1 MASSI
6 SPLYLKSGSH
16 TPLFLHRLG
25 CSQYTLLSRCLVHCF
40 AVSIE
45 KFRHIF
51 LLPNH
56 NKVEQLSN
64 LQTVSLLFLSPDKSI
79 LNIGMPLTQ
88 EVQRVTS
95 KKPSSC
101 SDSGF
106 RHLNSHALHI
116 CSLLHIWPRA
126 PKSLRPWKGCVMV
139 WMCGVS
145 QPLRLPAQHTAL
157 HPHQTSHGP
166 AAALRHPALQG
177 QLCPSYFGE
186 SGF

>member
-116 CSLLHIWPRA
+116 CSLLHIWPQA
-126 PKSLRPWKGCVMV
+126 PKISATLEGLCDGVDV
-139 WMCGVS
+139 WGVS
-145 QPLRLPAQHTAL
+145 APQAACTAHRPPPTPDKPWPRSSPQAPSAPGSALSFILR
-157 HPHQTSHGP
+157 
-166 AAALRHPALQG
+166 
-177 QLCPSYFGE
+177 
-186 SGF
+186 